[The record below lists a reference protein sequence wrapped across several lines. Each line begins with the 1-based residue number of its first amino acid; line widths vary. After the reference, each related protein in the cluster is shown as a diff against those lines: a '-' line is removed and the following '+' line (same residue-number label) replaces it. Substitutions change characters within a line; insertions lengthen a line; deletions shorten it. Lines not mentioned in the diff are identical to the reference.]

1 MDRLK
6 RNSFEFRMIKI
17 SDLQDNLHINIENLI
32 IEYLK
37 ESGISTI
44 TLSEIV
50 NCKNRDENDDKAIF
64 KVDKVRLDG
73 DYLQVHCIFTGEED
87 TWIDSCIIYTEDLI
101 SMFELMLD
109 S

>member
-17 SDLQDNLHINIENLI
+17 SDLQDNLHINIENLM

-37 ESGISTI
+37 EIGINTI
-44 TLSEIV
+44 TLSGTV

-64 KVDKVRLDG
+64 KVDKVRLNG
-73 DYLQVHCIFTGEED
+73 DYLEVHCIYTEEKD
-87 TWIDSCIIYTEDLI
+87 YWIDSCIIYTEDLI
-101 SMFELMLD
+101 SIFEFMLD
-109 S
+109 N

>member
-6 RNSFEFRMIKI
+6 RNSFEFKMIKI
-17 SDLQDNLHINIENLI
+17 SDLQDNLHIDIENLM

-37 ESGISTI
+37 ESGMSTI
-44 TLSEIV
+44 TLSGIV

-64 KVDKVRLDG
+64 KVDKIRLDG
-73 DYLQVHCIFTGEED
+73 DYLQVHCIFTEED

>member
-17 SDLQDNLHINIENLI
+17 SDLQDNLHIDIENLM

-37 ESGISTI
+37 ESGITTI

-50 NCKNRDENDDKAIF
+50 NCKNREENDDTAVF
-64 KVDKVRLDG
+64 TVDKVRLDG
-73 DYLQVHCIFTGEED
+73 DYLQMHCICTGEED
-87 TWIDSCIIYTEDLI
+87 YWIDSCIIYTEDLI
-101 SMFELMLD
+101 SIFEFMLD
-109 S
+109 N